1 MGKIY
6 IGWGVL
12 VIDRGAFTLSN
23 SGKISKA
30 LRESVSMK
38 VIIAKTS
45 FGSGEVTEPL
55 AEGVTAVKR
64 VPSHE
69 ALPSRSGEI
78 PKSRTK
84 GVPVKPVKPN
94 VHSFPVDNVGRHPL
108 MNGDALVDRDAAL
121 VNEQLGEIYFLCQ
134 GRVEP
139 GRVHVIQA
147 ALGYLLVRSGGVF
160 STCVVCVCVC
170 LSWIRC

>member
-1 MGKIY
+1 
-6 IGWGVL
+6 VL
-12 VIDRGAFTLSN
+12 EIDKGGFAFSN

-30 LRESVSMK
+30 LRESVPME

-45 FGSGEVTEPL
+45 FGSGEVTETL

-78 PKSRTK
+78 PKSRAK
-84 GVPVKPVKPN
+84 GVPVKPVKPH

-108 MNGDALVDRDAAL
+108 MNGDALVDRDAAAL

-147 ALGYLLVRSGGVF
+147 ALGYLLVRSGGVIVRILGGGDP
-160 STCVVCVCVC
+160 SGE
-170 LSWIRC
+170 